1 MSPLDPPHDLT
12 IPEPGSRSARTVLS
26 RALGRLP
33 GDFLA
38 LPAALPTT
46 DAGREE
52 LLALQAQVRRLVGGG
67 AGPRGAAA
75 LLNALRSPTV
85 AALLRSIRNEV
96 KKPGFQR
103 AEVEPVLVELLAV
116 LGFELGLAGVLDAP
130 LCLTRSPPR
139 LLSLQARADLRLPS
153 GARALHFSPGSLHIE
168 GSTGGITV
176 DLAAVAR
183 GEEIANLQVQRP
195 YHPIVGDMMF
205 AVADDN
211 PRASYGAEPG
221 EPGNPIDL
229 GDHPV
234 EEWLGALRAAL
245 APIERHT
252 PELWSELTLYIQ
264 QMLPAGYHAVTHR
277 SASYRESIG
286 AIYLTLHPSPMTL
299 TEALIHEFSHN
310 KLHALFELDPVIR
323 NPPSARYR
331 SPVRPDLRPLRGVLL
346 AVHAFLPVAYLY
358 ERMIAEGHP
367 LTRSPYFAE
376 RFAQIRGINREA
388 ASVVLAHA
396 QPTAVG
402 EVLIDEIRRW
412 IAHFGD

>member
-1 MSPLDPPHDLT
+1 MAPLDPPRDLT

-38 LPAALPTT
+38 LPAALPATT
-46 DAGREE
+46 AGREE
-52 LLALQAQVRRLVGGG
+52 LVAVQEQVRRLAGGA
-67 AGPRGAAA
+67 AGPRGGAA

-116 LGFELGLAGVLDAP
+116 LAFELALAGVLDRP
-130 LCLTRSPPR
+130 LRLTRLPAR
-139 LLSLQARADLRLPS
+139 LLSLGARVDLRLPA
-153 GARALHFSPGSLHIE
+153 GARALRLDAGSLRVEAAE
-168 GSTGGITV
+168 GEIRV
-176 DLAAVAR
+176 DLAALAR
-183 GEEIANLQVQRP
+183 GEAVSGVALERP
-195 YHPIVGDMMF
+195 YHPLVGDMMF

-229 GDHPV
+229 GGHPI
-234 EEWLGALRAAL
+234 EEWQSALRAAL
-245 APIERHT
+245 LPIEQHT
-252 PELWSELTLYIQ
+252 PDLWAEIMLYIQ
-264 QMLPAGYHAVTHR
+264 QILPAGHHAVTHR

-286 AIYLTLHPSPMTL
+286 AIYMTLHPSPMTL
-299 TEALIHEFSHN
+299 TEAIIHEFSHN

-358 ERMIAEGHP
+358 ERMIADAHP

-376 RFAQIRGINREA
+376 RFAQIRGINREGA
-388 ASVVLAHA
+388 GVVLQYA
-396 QPTAVG
+396 QPTPVG
-402 EVLIDEIRRW
+402 EVLLDEIRRW
-412 IAHFGD
+412 IDHFGD